1 MLDIGTNII
10 TKNKVPLGHGYAS
23 SYLKSCTTDLPG
35 RSINAVIHFQ
45 ISLLHII
52 TVLLVFFC
60 IVCFFSCICV
70 SGKRKEADSA
80 FGCLSNPFEWDIIT
94 CRLTNKEPCQTCT
107 MMNFCNDESASIK
120 GQFFNAILFRY
131 HLRLML
137 IDVDW
142 YVDWRWLMLIGADWC
157 WLMLID
163 KLADADWYWLIC

>member
-60 IVCFFSCICV
+60 IVCFFHAFVCL
-70 SGKRKEADSA
+70 GKERRQILHLVV
-80 FGCLSNPFEWDIIT
+80 F
-94 CRLTNKEPCQTCT
+94 QT
-107 MMNFCNDESASIK
+107 
-120 GQFFNAILFRY
+120 
-131 HLRLML
+131 HLNEISSL
-137 IDVDW
+137 V
-142 YVDWRWLMLIGADWC
+142 G
-157 WLMLID
+157 
-163 KLADADWYWLIC
+163 